1 MLQLKIISAVKRYQT
16 VYEFKRA
23 HLKTK
28 KPWTPNLIAW
38 GNQRKTIKVIK
49 ALRVKHVPVTSIAK
63 GIVMSHNNRFIYLLF
78 IITLFKVGVQ
88 I

>member
-28 KPWTPNLIAW
+28 KPWTPNLIA
-38 GNQRKTIKVIK
+38 
-49 ALRVKHVPVTSIAK
+49 
-63 GIVMSHNNRFIYLLF
+63 
-78 IITLFKVGVQ
+78 
-88 I
+88 